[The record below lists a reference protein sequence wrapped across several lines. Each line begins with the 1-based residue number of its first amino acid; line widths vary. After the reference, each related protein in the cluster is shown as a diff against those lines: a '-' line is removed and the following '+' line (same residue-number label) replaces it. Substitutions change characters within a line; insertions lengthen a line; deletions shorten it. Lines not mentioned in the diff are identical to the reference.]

1 MRLSQWQKAALMAA
15 LLLNTTAVD
24 AEQAKA
30 DVSNKIKTSET
41 IVLGYRADALPFSYR
56 NTHGQATGY
65 AVEFCKAA
73 VKVIENRLGIKR
85 LNIVWKEVNNT
96 NRFSEIEKGNIDLEC
111 SDTTNTVERH
121 KLVDFGPTYFVGN
134 TAIAVNNK
142 STIQTINQLQGQTIA
157 VARNTT
163 FVESLKQFRVT
174 TGISFKESLEPSYQ
188 ASINAVT
195 RGAAAATILDRL
207 ILSSHSKQNNSQ
219 DLRLLEQNIGTEA
232 YAAILKKGD
241 ATFRELITDAFTT
254 VMSSGKAINIYDQW
268 FTQPIPGTGI
278 NYNLPISKELKA
290 LFTVQ
295 RPEAVSNISHIQ
307 IFSNPSSSGEELIH
321 AFSQME
327 MLTGDR
333 QGSIAITPQ
342 QTAAIKA
349 LVEPYL
355 DNSAMIQRANG
366 RRYNKSSYVPA
377 YTDNFIISD
386 VQVTKPSNGIVVA
399 RYNKQSRQALP
410 DSGTLMSLNKTPRLT
425 VFRWNPNTWNWLVVS
440 HASFNTPLASICN
453 TKPIEQSPL
462 QSNTSSEDYKL
473 GIQLFEQYL
482 KQLRAKNLQPVVD
495 PEVQFQSASG
505 RGATSF
511 KANRSKIG
519 TFEGTTYKDV
529 VITRNN
535 DILVLSLNVKHKRA
549 IYQGALEIKND
560 YNPILWTFRQNTNK
574 EWKLIAAATFAP
586 AKNLP
591 SGSKCV
597 PAQ

>member
-1 MRLSQWQKAALMAA
+1 MAALM
-15 LLLNTTAVD
+15 LTTSAGV

-30 DVSNKIKTSET
+30 DVRNKIKTSQT

-56 NTHGQATGY
+56 NTQGQATGY

-73 VKVIENRLGIKR
+73 VKVIESRLGINR
-85 LNIVWKEVNNT
+85 LNIVWKEVDNT

-111 SDTTNTVERH
+111 SDTTNTLGRH
-121 KLVDFGPTYFVGN
+121 KLVDFSPTYFVGN

-142 STIQTINQLQGQTIA
+142 STIKQINQLQGKTIA

-163 FVESLKQFRVT
+163 FVETLKQFRGA
-174 TGISFKESLEPSYQ
+174 TGISFNESLEPSYQ

-195 RGAAAATILDRL
+195 TGAAAATILDRL

-219 DLRLLEQNIGTEA
+219 DLRLLRQNIGTEA

-241 ATFRELITDAFTT
+241 ANFQQLVTDAFTT

-295 RPEAVSNISHIQ
+295 RPEAASNISHIQ
-307 IFSNPSSSGEELIH
+307 IFSNPSSSGEELIN

-327 MLTGDR
+327 MLTGKK

-366 RRYNKSSYVPA
+366 RRYNKSNFVPA
-377 YTDNFIISD
+377 YTDRFALSD
-386 VQVTKPSNGIVVA
+386 VHITKPSNDLVVA
-399 RYNKQSRQALP
+399 RYNEQSRQVLP

-425 VFRWNPNTWNWLVVS
+425 VFRWDPNAWNWLVVS

-462 QSNTSSEDYKL
+462 QSKISSEDYKL

-482 KQLRAKNLQPVVD
+482 KHLRAKNLQPVVD

-511 KANRSKIG
+511 KAKGSTIG

-529 VITRNN
+529 VITRND
-535 DILVLSLNVKHKRA
+535 DILVLSLNVKHKRG
-549 IYQGALEIKND
+549 IYQGAVEVKND
-560 YNPILWTFRQNTNK
+560 YNPILWTFRQDANN
-574 EWKLIAAATFAP
+574 EWKLIASATFAP

-597 PAQ
+597 QAQ